1 MNEVFSPRVEI
12 VLEWLSNRRFY
23 VYLFIFA
30 VGNLFDAYRQY
41 MDAKYAAIQMEI
53 LEKSFSLDD
62 NRMLKSLG
70 LDDEEGDQIAIN
82 LDSKLL

>member
-1 MNEVFSPRVEI
+1 
-12 VLEWLSNRRFY
+12 
-23 VYLFIFA
+23 
-30 VGNLFDAYRQY
+30 
-41 MDAKYAAIQMEI
+41 MEI